1 MQDTTTRR
9 RRGGRDARLA
19 AVDTTPRKKAIGPG
33 LEGGAYRPLGEH
45 DIERIHKT
53 ALDVLETI
61 GVGNPIP
68 EVAEPALA
76 RGCHINQHGR
86 LCFPRALIEDIIA
99 GAARQFVLYGR
110 ERKHDL
116 DVGGTRTHFA
126 TSGDAVTVLDMETGR
141 YRPSTVTD
149 LYDLVRLV
157 DRLDNIHAFGQMVIP
172 TDIKDVLVQEI
183 NVVYA
188 ITAGT
193 TKHFSLSMEA
203 GNVDDAVAL
212 GDMVLG
218 GDGRYREKPF
228 FTVSGCPIVS
238 PLRFVDENCRLMLA
252 AARAGASCNPIVAA
266 QAGGTAPAALAG
278 ALVQTVAETLTCL
291 AMINFVNPGH
301 PVIFSNWPFVTDLR
315 TGSFS
320 GGGGEEALLNAA
332 SAQIGRFYDLPR
344 CVAAGMTDAKLPD
357 NQAGY
362 EKGVATALAGLAGAN
377 LVYESAGML
386 GSLMGCAFESLVI
399 DNDMLGAVQR
409 AVRGIEVTDE
419 TLSFDVIRDTVL
431 GPRHYL
437 GHRQT
442 LALMDSEY
450 VYPEV
455 GDRTTQNAWEAAGSP
470 DVREHARARAREILS
485 SHYPRSI
492 DAATDEALRAR
503 FPIRL
508 AREAMGPEG
517 GAGEPLHHQ
526 GNSISL
532 CVNRGRIETGP
543 PRN

>member
-1 MQDTTTRR
+1 MPDTTTRR
-9 RRGGRDARLA
+9 RRGGRHGRRA
-19 AVDTTPRKKAIGPG
+19 AGAAASRKAAIGPG

-45 DIERIHKT
+45 DIERIHRT
-53 ALDVLETI
+53 ALDVLENV

-68 EVAEPALA
+68 EVSEPALA
-76 RGCHINQHGR
+76 RGCRINEHGR
-86 LCFPRALIEDIIA
+86 LCFPPALIEDVIA
-99 GAARQFVLYGR
+99 GAAREFVLHGR
-110 ERKHDL
+110 ERRHDL
-116 DVGGTRTHFA
+116 WVGGTRTHFA
-126 TSGDAVTVLDMETGR
+126 TSGDAVSVLDMETGR
-141 YRPSTVTD
+141 YRPSTLVD

-172 TDIKDVLVQEI
+172 TDISDVLVQEI

-188 ITAGT
+188 CAAGT

-203 GNVDDAVAL
+203 GNVDGAVAL

-218 GDGRYREKPF
+218 GEGRFRERPF
-228 FTVSGCPIVS
+228 FTISGCPIVS
-238 PLRFVDENCRLMLA
+238 PLRFVGESCRLMLA

-278 ALVQTVAETLTCL
+278 ALVQGVAETLTCL
-291 AMINFVNPGH
+291 AMVNFVSPGH
-301 PVIFSNWPFVTDLR
+301 AVIFSNWPFVTDLR

-332 SAQIGRFYDLPR
+332 AAQIGRFYDLPR

-362 EKGVATALAGLAGAN
+362 EKGMATALAGLAGAN

-419 TLSFDVIRDTVL
+419 TLSFDVIRDTAL

-437 GHRQT
+437 GHAQT
-442 LALMDSEY
+442 RAMMDSEY

-455 GDRTTQNAWEAAGSP
+455 GDRTSQNAWEAAGSP
-470 DVREHARARAREILS
+470 DVRERARARAREILA
-485 SHYPRSI
+485 SHYPSTI
-492 DAATDEALRAR
+492 DAATDRALRAR
-503 FPIRL
+503 FSIRL
-508 AREAMGPEG
+508 PRHAMGPEG
-517 GAGEPLHHQ
+517 K
-526 GNSISL
+526 
-532 CVNRGRIETGP
+532 RW
-543 PRN
+543 